1 MYNIE
6 KEFDLLE
13 KKITENEKSYKNAIN
28 FTQENNVPY
37 ILLTEEE
44 IIEFNENCQNSGID
58 LKVVTLD
65 ENNQNCL
72 EYYLQFNEEESEE
85 ENEQNDVKKEDNFT
99 IGNSNNYLGIKRNKS
114 FNNEKDYSVED
125 KDEDEDEGG
134 DKNEEYKQLERS
146 FSHNDKFGKRKEK
159 PKYKKEKPKKKC
171 KKSGSNKDIL
181 DNPFFKKIF
190 EESKYIKE
198 EKDIRKKVIEE
209 IQEKSQDLT
218 KGELQEYMDKQKIKM
233 FLGYELSK
241 NDLEK
246 KSTNQL
252 KSILNDIIM
261 NSKFYKLNVNREPN
275 IRSLKNKEE
284 REKREEE
291 NRLRK
296 KENKEKKK
304 NDQNNDL
311 NINNDKNKE
320 SDSEDSESS
329 YDKKDDDELN

>member
-13 KKITENEKSYKNAIN
+13 KKIKENENSYKNAIN

-44 IIEFNENCQNSGID
+44 IMEFNENCQNSGID

-85 ENEQNDVKKEDNFT
+85 ENEQNEQNEQSDVKKEDNLIT
-99 IGNSNNYLGIKRNKS
+99 DNPNNYLGIKRNKS
-114 FNNEKDYSVED
+114 FNKEKDDS
-125 KDEDEDEGG
+125 DEDEGG
-134 DKNEEYKQLERS
+134 DKNEEFKQLERS
-146 FSHNDKFGKRKEK
+146 FSFNDKFEKRKEK
-159 PKYKKEKPKKKC
+159 PKNKKDKQKKKG
-171 KKSGSNKDIL
+171 KKSRGIKDIFN
-181 DNPFFKKIF
+181 NPIFKRIS
-190 EESKYIKE
+190 EESRYNKE
-198 EKDIRKKVIEE
+198 ENEIRKKVIKE
-209 IQEKSQDLT
+209 IQEKSQDLP
-218 KGELQEYMDKQKIKM
+218 KGLLQEYLDKQKIRM
-233 FLGYELSK
+233 FWGYELSR

-246 KSTNQL
+246 KKTNQL
-252 KSILNDIIM
+252 ENILNDINL
-261 NSKFYKLNVNREPN
+261 NSKFYKLNINREPN
-275 IRSLKNKEE
+275 IRSLKMKEE

-291 NRLRK
+291 NRLK
-296 KENKEKKK
+296 KEIKEKEKIE
-304 NDQNNDL
+304 QNSII
-311 NINNDKNKE
+311 NINNDQNKE

>member
-13 KKITENEKSYKNAIN
+13 KKIKENEKSYKNAIN

-72 EYYLQFNEEESEE
+72 ECYLQFNEEESEE

-125 KDEDEDEGG
+125 EDKDEGR

-146 FSHNDKFGKRKEK
+146 FSFNDKFEKRKEN
-159 PKYKKEKPKKKC
+159 PKYKKGKTKKKC
-171 KKSGSNKDIL
+171 KKSGSIKDIL
-181 DNPFFKKIF
+181 DIPFFKKIS
-190 EESKYIKE
+190 EESKYNKE
-198 EKDIRKKVIEE
+198 EKEIKKQVIKE
-209 IQEKSQDLT
+209 IQEKSQDLP
-218 KGELQEYMDKQKIKM
+218 KGLLQEYMDKQKIKI
-233 FLGYELSK
+233 FFGYELSR

-246 KSTNQL
+246 KNTNQL
-252 KSILNDIIM
+252 KTILNDIII
-261 NSKFYKLNVNREPN
+261 NSKFYKLNINREPN
-275 IRSLKNKEE
+275 IRSLKIKEE

-291 NRLRK
+291 NRAR
-296 KENKEKKK
+296 KENEEKKK
-304 NDQNNDL
+304 NIQNNNL
-311 NINNDKNKE
+311 NINNVKNIE
-320 SDSEDSESS
+320 SDSVDSESS